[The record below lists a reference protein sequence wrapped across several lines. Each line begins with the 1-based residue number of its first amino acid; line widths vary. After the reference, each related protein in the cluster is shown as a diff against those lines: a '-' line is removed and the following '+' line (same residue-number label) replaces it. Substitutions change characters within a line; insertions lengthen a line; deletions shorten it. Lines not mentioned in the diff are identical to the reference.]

1 MMGNKEIARIRR
13 VYSLT
18 ELNEST
24 VLDDPFKQFS
34 EWMEEAVKSNIIDP
48 NAMILATSNKDS
60 IPSVRV
66 VLLKGFD
73 NEGFIF
79 YTNYESKKGKNLVE
93 NPNASIL
100 FFWKELERQIRISGR
115 VNKISQKESEEYF
128 HSRPRESQLAA
139 LASNQSEVIPGR
151 EFLEQKFN
159 EFKEEYHDKEIP
171 LPPHWGGFKLFA
183 DSFEFWQGREN
194 RLHDRIS
201 FSKDNSAWKIVRL
214 AP

>member
-1 MMGNKEIARIRR
+1 
-13 VYSLT
+13 
-18 ELNEST
+18 
-24 VLDDPFKQFS
+24 
-34 EWMEEAVKSNIIDP
+34 MEEAVKSNIIDP

>member
-1 MMGNKEIARIRR
+1 MGNKEIARIRR

>member
-1 MMGNKEIARIRR
+1 MGNKEIARIRR

-79 YTNYESKKGKNLVE
+79 YTNYNSKKGKNLVE
-93 NPNASIL
+93 NPNASAL

-151 EFLEQKFN
+151 DFLEKKFN

-201 FSKDNSAWKIVRL
+201 YLKEDNAWQIVRL

>member
-1 MMGNKEIARIRR
+1 MMENKEIARIRR

-79 YTNYESKKGKNLVE
+79 YTNYNSKKGKNLVE
-93 NPNASIL
+93 NPNASAL

-201 FSKDNSAWKIVRL
+201 YLKEDNAWQIVRL

>member
-1 MMGNKEIARIRR
+1 MGNKEIARIRR

-201 FSKDNSAWKIVRL
+201 YLKEDNAWQIVRL

>member
-1 MMGNKEIARIRR
+1 MMENKEIARIRR

>member
-1 MMGNKEIARIRR
+1 MMENKEIARIRR

-79 YTNYESKKGKNLVE
+79 YTNYNSKKGKNLVE
-93 NPNASIL
+93 NPNASAL

>member
-1 MMGNKEIARIRR
+1 
-13 VYSLT
+13 
-18 ELNEST
+18 
-24 VLDDPFKQFS
+24 
-34 EWMEEAVKSNIIDP
+34 
-48 NAMILATSNKDS
+48 
-60 IPSVRV
+60 
-66 VLLKGFD
+66 
-73 NEGFIF
+73 
-79 YTNYESKKGKNLVE
+79 
-93 NPNASIL
+93 L

-151 EFLEQKFN
+151 DFLEKKFN

-201 FSKDNSAWKIVRL
+201 YLKEDNAWQIVRL